1 MVSAYLDDRPYI
13 FLSEP
18 DLDLTLEYEAHTGPD
33 SPDFDA
39 AEVELDLEIQ
49 ANDRAARALQL
60 NLPPEALSDSDLEDW
75 HLEIERFEHQAS
87 ELDYRLAELEAR
99 REDDLSARTEEAMEK
114 AFNAR
119 VKCEKVS
126 EEDNELALIPIA
138 IANPRPAN
146 LREACLRNDHET
158 AIQLASGLI
167 EGLSNAPAQ
176 YDLDGVQ
183 QLCAALRYRFKAY
196 ESLGLNG
203 LAVAD
208 ANRLLALLAEFG
220 DVDVEVDQNLLP
232 LLAPTASTSNSSP
245 ERRSHRLIGQQ
256 GPKRPSEDQLGGQLV
271 KRKKGGNRRLVR
283 KSARIIQLPVE
294 LIVEIADYLP
304 TVDRIS
310 LANTRHEWRGI
321 PQLWRSLEFVRIKN
335 VDRKGWHRDT
345 IDACIFAIETC
356 QRRSHGTL
364 SRVVLKGFLTSR
376 TVGSVLDAL
385 RSSSATLKYLAIP
398 TLDQAQCFERLYQR
412 CPNLQGLDIRIH
424 TDAKEVNTIQD
435 EHRCRAT
442 SLFSSPKLPFKLKTL
457 ISTQDIDCG
466 DVAPHMEGLEIVYG
480 LKYTRQKQ
488 LNFIDGIVRAAPNL
502 IEWRDELDNRW
513 DSTTV
518 VLGDYGVGQEQ
529 LPKEPIVFPK
539 LRKLAGIWSE
549 HFIDCE
555 FPALT
560 EARLNSLRGPSSL
573 SPVQQNDRLRI
584 ATVITKSPCLKKLD
598 VLLPSGNQ
606 ALKQIF
612 SAIGTLEHLEDL
624 GLWTSGSLSLQALL
638 DVQSQSE
645 GSTEHPCPKVICPGL
660 HTLRLH
666 SRMVSVR
673 FERELE
679 RELSE
684 FLLLRFYLK
693 RGCTLKHAKDR
704 THAALVAY
712 EKAGYGMNKTQKK
725 KLVASSA
732 AEAAKSSYQ
741 GTFVTVDNNK
751 RETFDTVLSKLLLSR
766 NMKQNLLEGNQ
777 SLLNQLIFQTCEIDT
792 SKFFEC
798 LGGRY
803 Y

>member
-1 MVSAYLDDRPYI
+1 MASLPSDDYPYHHFSDDEQLFTVELI
-13 FLSEP
+13 
-18 DLDLTLEYEAHTGPD
+18 TGPD
-33 SPDFDA
+33 SPDFDTVEEELSRELEATTHA
-39 AEVELDLEIQ
+39 AFDLEEH
-49 ANDRAARALQL
+49 
-60 NLPPEALSDSDLEDW
+60 PPTDALSDSDLEDW
-75 HLEIERFEHQAS
+75 YIEIDRLEHKALALQERLE
-87 ELDYRLAELEAR
+87 DLAERRGEASLLFR
-99 REDDLSARTEEAMEK
+99 AEEEMVKAMNVKVKLEK
-114 AFNAR
+114 AD
-119 VKCEKVS
+119 
-126 EEDNELALIPIA
+126 EEDNELALVPIT
-138 IANPRPAN
+138 ITDPRPTT
-146 LREACLRNDHET
+146 LREAWSRNDHET
-158 AIQLASGLI
+158 AIRLASGLI
-167 EGLSNAPAQ
+167 ECLSNAPAL

-183 QLCAALRYRFKAY
+183 QLCAALRFRFKAY
-196 ESLGLNG
+196 ESLGLNA

-208 ANRLLALLAEFG
+208 ANRLLGLLAEFG

-232 LLAPTASTSNSSP
+232 LLEPFASTSISSP
-245 ERRSHRLIGQQ
+245 ERRSARLEALK

-271 KRKKGGNRRLVR
+271 KRKKGGHRRLVR

-321 PQLWRSLEFVRIKN
+321 PQLWQSLEFIRIKN
-335 VDRKGWHRDT
+335 TNRKGWHRDT

-356 QRRSHGTL
+356 QRRSHGSL

-376 TVGSVLDAL
+376 TVGPILNAL
-385 RSSSATLKYLAIP
+385 RPSSATLKYIAIP
-398 TLDQAQCFERLYQR
+398 TLDQGQCFEQLYQR
-412 CPNLQGLDIRIH
+412 CPNLQGIDIRVH
-424 TDAKEVNTIQD
+424 TDTKEVHPIQD
-435 EHRCRAT
+435 EHLSRAT
-442 SLFSSPKLPFKLKTL
+442 SLFSSSKLPFKLKTL

-466 DVAPHMEGLEIVYG
+466 DIAPHMEGLEIARG

-488 LNFIDGIVRAAPNL
+488 LNFIEGIVRAAPSL
-502 IEWRDELDNRW
+502 IEWRDDPDNKW
-513 DSTTV
+513 DSTIV
-518 VLGDYGVGQEQ
+518 MLGDYGVGQEQ

-573 SPVQQNDRLRI
+573 SPVQQNDTLRI
-584 ATVITKSPCLKKLD
+584 ATVITKSPSLKKLD
-598 VLLPSGNQ
+598 ILLPSGNQ

-624 GLWTSGSLSLQALL
+624 GLWSSGTLSLQALL
-638 DVQSQSE
+638 EVQSQSE
-645 GSTEHPCPKVICPGL
+645 RSAEDTCPKVICPGL

-666 SRMVSVR
+666 SRVVSVR

-704 THAALVAY
+704 THAALIAY

-741 GTFVTVDNNK
+741 GTFVTVDNNR

-777 SLLNQLIFQTCEIDT
+777 SLLNQLILQTGEIDT
-792 SKFFEC
+792 SKFFEA